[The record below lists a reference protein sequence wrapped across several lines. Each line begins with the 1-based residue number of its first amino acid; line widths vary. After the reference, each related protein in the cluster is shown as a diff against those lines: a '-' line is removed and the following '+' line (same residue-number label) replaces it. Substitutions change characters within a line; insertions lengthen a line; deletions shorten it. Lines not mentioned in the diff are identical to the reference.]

1 MKGRPKKNV
10 RMTFTEGVHELWKNK
25 MLYLMTV
32 PTIIWVII
40 FCYVPMYGV
49 LIAFKKFSYKEGIW
63 GSPWVGL
70 KNFEFLF
77 HYKDVGQ
84 IFFNTIFLNLLFI
97 ATGTICSIGLALVF
111 VEIKNKIY
119 NKVVQTIAIFPHFV
133 SWTVV
138 AMFLSGIIGGSGTL
152 TQWILSHGG
161 EDPQFYSAAGW
172 WPLIL
177 VLLKIWQGAGYGTIV
192 YVAAETDSDSAANAD
207 TAAAPVEME
216 DTTISIRV
224 MNEFKNLDKVVAKYE
239 EMTKDDPVMSKIH
252 LDFQWVAGGDY
263 KDKLTMSLAA
273 QEDFDLMFCG
283 AWHGLNTFAQQG
295 NFADLSAY
303 FNNDDFPGLKAAFS
317 ENFVDAMTSYIRQ
330 EDGSYKK
337 GIYGIN
343 LASFYEDSRGFMYR
357 EDLRQKY
364 NCDPITDRDS
374 LFAYMETVTAN
385 EPDMIGAS
393 VWNLFY
399 MDTPVYSG
407 KHDGVYSQ
415 DSTNIFGDQT
425 RVFVGL
431 SEDGKTVL
439 NAVVPGDAQE
449 EWDKMP
455 EGYQYDFITEY
466 AVKRT
471 EWNPYLNPNRGGTDT
486 VEKEAA
492 IAYCPLSEFESK
504 VKEAQERIPGSEYG
518 YYVYEDAQRS
528 KEKGAVICDMVTNNW
543 LVVPEWSD
551 KVDAVMY
558 FLDWM
563 FGTQETHDLFQ
574 YGIEGEDWESVGE
587 EGYKQLEISEDLKYT
602 MPNYSFTLNPTYI
615 RYSEFVLDNA
625 ELKADFDYIYDK
637 ATYRLSPL
645 AGFSFDAANVETEVA
660 NISALSNELQLN
672 ISLYEADEAEEKLA
686 TWHADAT
693 DVGLETVRQELI
705 TQLQAFL
712 DAKNA
717 Q

>member
-77 HYKDVGQ
+77 HYKGVGQ

-192 YVAAETDSDSAANAD
+192 YVATETDSDSAANAD

-587 EGYKQLEISEDLKYT
+587 EGYKQLDISEDLKYT

-625 ELKADFDYIYDK
+625 ELKADFDYIYDE

>member
-587 EGYKQLEISEDLKYT
+587 EGYKQLDISEDLKYT

-625 ELKADFDYIYDK
+625 ELKADFDYIYDE

>member
-77 HYKDVGQ
+77 HYKGVGQ

-192 YVAAETDSDSAANAD
+192 YVATETDSDSAANAD

-239 EMTKDDPVMSKIH
+239 EMTKDDPVMSRIH